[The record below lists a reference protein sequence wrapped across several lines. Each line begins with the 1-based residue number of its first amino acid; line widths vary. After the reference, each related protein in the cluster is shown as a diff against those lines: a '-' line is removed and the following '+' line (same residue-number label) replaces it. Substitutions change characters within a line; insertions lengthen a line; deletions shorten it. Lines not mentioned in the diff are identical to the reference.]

1 MKVLSLIHIFTAS
14 QIITVMANN
23 AENSLSTTDDFFFIS
38 KGMKLEQALLKPND
52 FDPENGTFS
61 VNAVGSQLSP
71 ISIPSGEYYINSAGE
86 LYFTPEI
93 TFAGPVDIVYTVCD
107 QQNFCVNATAH
118 ILVLENMRLRIRVY
132 LEGAIM
138 ENDDAKSSE
147 NKPLM
152 RDNLR
157 ISPFTG
163 SNYIPV
169 VDPYTVPGPVSYT
182 HLDVYKRQGW
192 ARGRRPVPA
201 GRRESRCSR

>member
-1 MKVLSLIHIFTAS
+1 
-14 QIITVMANN
+14 MANN

-169 VDPYTVPGPVSYT
+169 VDPYTVPGQFLDLTYSYQ
-182 HLDVYKRQGW
+182 HL
-192 ARGRRPVPA
+192 
-201 GRRESRCSR
+201 SLIHI